1 MSAHRSDPGTRTKR
15 IGPELTHGRSSGAGI
30 PEHETVDLPAVVRIV
45 VDDADFRSV
54 RQRGDAKLVPFD
66 EGDDPN
72 LRSRNQWVI
81 LPGGVQFLNARL
93 NSVESLLIAMR

>member
-1 MSAHRSDPGTRTKR
+1 
-15 IGPELTHGRSSGAGI
+15 LTHGRSSGAGI